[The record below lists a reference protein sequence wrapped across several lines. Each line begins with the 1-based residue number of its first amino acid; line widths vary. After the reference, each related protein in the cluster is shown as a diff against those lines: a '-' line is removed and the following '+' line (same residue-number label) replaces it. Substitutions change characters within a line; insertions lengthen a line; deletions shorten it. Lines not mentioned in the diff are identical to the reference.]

1 MVSPHLLR
9 PYTSRQLSLIS
20 GDGQVMVFAVLGG
33 RFAGPT
39 VLVHHPTLLHR
50 MDTLPRH
57 IRTVVFID
65 EPIPDAATV
74 ALVDDMVDVFEQLE
88 VDALAQHVPA
98 SEAVKRVHGRLIQE
112 GVDRSKLAAVRS
124 PEVIRR
130 EALERALPTTSQ
142 QWVSPTY
149 LVAASGGS
157 VRFAGPGAVVATT
170 PG

>member
-9 PYTSRQLSLIS
+9 PYSSRQLSLLS

-33 RFAGPT
+33 RYAGPT

-74 ALVDDMVDVFEQLE
+74 ALVDDMVELFEQLD

-98 SEAVKRVHGRLIQE
+98 SEAVKRVRGSRILE
-112 GVDRSKLAAVRS
+112 GVDRSTLAAVRS

-130 EALERALPTTSQ
+130 EALERAVYSTAE
-142 QWVSPTY
+142 QWVSPTH
-149 LVAASGGS
+149 LVALSGGS
-157 VRFAGPGAVVATT
+157 VRFAGPGAVVVT
-170 PG
+170 PA

>member
-1 MVSPHLLR
+1 LLR

-33 RFAGPT
+33 RCAGPT

-74 ALVDDMVDVFEQLE
+74 ALVDDMVELFEQLD

-98 SEAVKRVHGRLIQE
+98 SEAVKRVRGSRILE
-112 GVDRSKLAAVRS
+112 GVAPRRPSEVRT

-130 EALERALPTTSQ
+130 GALVRAVCSAAE
-142 QWVSPTY
+142 QWVGPTH
-149 LVAASGGS
+149 LVDLPGGS
-157 VRFAGPGAVVATT
+157 VRFAGPGAVVVT
-170 PG
+170 PA

>member
-9 PYTSRQLSLIS
+9 PFTSRQLSLVA

-74 ALVDDMVDVFEQLE
+74 ALVDDMIDLFEELD

-98 SEAVKRVHGRLIQE
+98 SEAVKRVHGRRILE
-112 GVDRSKLAAVRS
+112 GVDRSALAAVRA

-130 EALERALPTTSQ
+130 SALEQALHATAN

-149 LVAASGGS
+149 LVAAGGGT
-157 VRFAGPGAVVATT
+157 VRFAGPGAMVATS
-170 PG
+170 G